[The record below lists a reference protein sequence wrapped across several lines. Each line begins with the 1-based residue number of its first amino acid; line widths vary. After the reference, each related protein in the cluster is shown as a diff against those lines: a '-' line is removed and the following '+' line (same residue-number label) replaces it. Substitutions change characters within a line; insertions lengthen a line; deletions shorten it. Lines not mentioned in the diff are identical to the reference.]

1 MPEETPTRAPPSV
14 RAHASGFLCAVRQ
27 HWGLF
32 AAAAGFGVL
41 AGWLASWGV
50 LSRQLD
56 RLQGE
61 NAVLVQRIDALAS
74 TPPSQWR
81 RLTDRSRGLLL
92 AGLQHPDNKFTVLVI
107 YAAADSESRQ
117 YAAQFVDAAR
127 LVGIDARTREA
138 ALTASSDTGLVVA
151 SATAA
156 PSEQAEKLKDIL
168 SSAGLDVRAASWA
181 KSPADALLPVDF
193 ALFVGPKPW

>member
-1 MPEETPTRAPPSV
+1 MPEEMPTRAPPSV
-14 RAHASGFLCAVRQ
+14 RARALGYLCVVRQ

-32 AAAAGFGVL
+32 AAAAALGVL

-50 LSRQLD
+50 LSRHLD

-81 RLTDRSRGLLL
+81 RLTDRARGLLL

-107 YAAADSESRQ
+107 YATADSESRQ
-117 YAAQFVDAAR
+117 YAAQFADAAR

-168 SSAGLDVRAASWA
+168 SSAGLDVRTASWA
-181 KSPADALLPVDF
+181 KSPGDALLPVDF